1 MTDLGFACLDVRPDP
16 FAASPTLVFRLRLT
30 ETGGAVVQALALRC
44 QIRIEPQRRR
54 YTREE
59 AVLLGDLFGDRSR
72 WGDTLR
78 ALQFANV
85 SAMVPGFTG
94 VTETDLQVPV
104 TYDLE
109 VAASKY
115 FAALDDGEIPLILL
129 FSGTVFTR
137 TAQGMSVEQVPW
149 DREVRHRLPVAVWR
163 ELMDRCFP
171 GEGWVRLSRETLR
184 ALHRFKSAR
193 ALATWDD
200 AVEALLAQAEEAAR

>member
-1 MTDLGFACLDVRPDP
+1 MVDLGFACLGVRPDP

-30 ETGGAVVQALALRC
+30 EAGGGAVQAVALRC

-54 YTREE
+54 YTQEE
-59 AVLLGDLFGDRSR
+59 AVLLGDLFGDPSR
-72 WGDTLR
+72 WGETLK

-94 VTETDLQVPV
+94 TTETDLPVPV

-109 VAASKY
+109 VAAAKY

-129 FSGTVFTR
+129 FSGTVFAR
-137 TAQGMSVEQVPW
+137 TPTGFSVEQVPW
-149 DREVRHRLPVAVWR
+149 DREARHRLPVAVWR
-163 ELMDRCFP
+163 ELMDRYFP

-193 ALATWDD
+193 ALATWDE
-200 AVEALLAQAEEAAR
+200 AVRTLLAQAEEAAR